1 MTPKRQR
8 FARAVIEG
16 ANPSEAYRAA
26 YSTDGM
32 SAKSIANE
40 AHKLMNDPD
49 ISQMVREGER
59 RAMSRAVWNRAK
71 AIEQLE
77 QVNARCFEALMGG
90 EAEAPDRTALQG
102 FLETADRLNQLCFV
116 EVETAD
122 ARASFKAD
130 PERLRRTNDESRRV
144 FESELAAITG

>member
-1 MTPKRQR
+1 MTPKRKR

-77 QVNARCFEALMGG
+77 QVNARCFDALMREGT
-90 EAEAPDRTALQG
+90 EAPDRTALQG

>member
-1 MTPKRQR
+1 MTPKRKR

-26 YSTDGM
+26 YATDGM
-32 SAKSIANE
+32 SAKSVWNE
-40 AHKLMNDPD
+40 ANRLMNDPEV
-49 ISQMVREGER
+49 SRMVREGEQE
-59 RAMSRAVWNRAK
+59 AMAESVWNRAR
-71 AIEQLE
+71 AISQLE
-77 QVNARCFEALMGG
+77 QVNQRCFDALMSDGG
-90 EAEAPDRTALQG
+90 AALDRSALSG
-102 FLETADRLNQLCFV
+102 FLETVDRLNQLCFV

>member
-1 MTPKRQR
+1 MTPKRKR

-26 YSTDGM
+26 YSTGGM

-40 AHKLMNDPD
+40 ANRLMNDPD
-49 ISQMVREGER
+49 ISQMVKDGER
-59 RAMSRAVWNRAK
+59 QAMSKAVWNRAK
-71 AIEQLE
+71 AIDQLE
-77 QVNARCFEALMGG
+77 QVGARCFDALMGCG
-90 EAEAPDRTALQG
+90 ESLDRTALQG
-102 FLETADRLNQLCFV
+102 FLETVDRLNQLCFV

-130 PERLRRTNDESRRV
+130 PERLRRTNEESRRV
-144 FESELAAITG
+144 FESELAAIGS

>member
-1 MTPKRQR
+1 MTPKRKR

-16 ANPSEAYRAA
+16 TNPSEAYRAA

-32 SAKSIANE
+32 SSKSVWNE
-40 AHKLMNDPD
+40 ANKLMNDPEV
-49 ISQMVREGER
+49 SRMVREGEQE
-59 RAMSRAVWNRAK
+59 AMAESVWNRAR
-71 AIEQLE
+71 AISQLE
-77 QVNARCFEALMGG
+77 QVNQRCFDALMSDEGG
-90 EAEAPDRTALQG
+90 ALDRSALSG